1 MDALSLLKQDHQ
13 QVAALFEQFEAAR
26 GEEKIL
32 LAGQI
37 CQLLVIHAR
46 IEEELFYP
54 AARGVLSIDN
64 DDLVNEA
71 TVEHT
76 SIGTLVADIAA
87 TGLPDDLFNAKVTV
101 LGEYVAHHVKEEESE
116 LFPLLEN
123 TEIDFDALGEAL
135 SARKSE
141 LMTQLGVSADDAVE
155 RAGAA
160 YDVAGL
166 SFVRRTFR

>member
-13 QVAALFEQFEAAR
+13 QIASLFEQFEAVR
-26 GEEKIL
+26 GEDGVL

-37 CQLLVIHAR
+37 CQLLIIHAR

-64 DDLVNEA
+64 DALVNEA

-76 SIGTLVADIAA
+76 SIGALVAAIAA
-87 TGLPDDLFNAKVTV
+87 TGLPDDLFNSRVIV
-101 LGEYVAHHVKEEESE
+101 LGRYVAHHVKEEEGK

-123 TEIDFDALGEAL
+123 TEIDFAALGEAL
-135 SARKSE
+135 SIRKSE
-141 LMTQLGVSADDAVE
+141 LMTELGVSADDAV
-155 RAGAA
+155 
-160 YDVAGL
+160 
-166 SFVRRTFR
+166 